1 MSHVPIKHKERLKL
15 KSTEI
20 CNVIDIM
27 TARRV
32 FDIQSSQLRLPVV
45 CHGCG
50 FLCHVVAVVQATS
63 KYVFD
68 LLSGRPYEIFT
79 TWRGHQTS

>member
-27 TARRV
+27 TARRSP
-32 FDIQSSQLRLPVV
+32 FAA
-45 CHGCG
+45 
-50 FLCHVVAVVQATS
+50 AVVRLRAPIVV
-63 KYVFD
+63 K
-68 LLSGRPYEIFT
+68 I
-79 TWRGHQTS
+79 RGKESRVVKIARESLKRRIA